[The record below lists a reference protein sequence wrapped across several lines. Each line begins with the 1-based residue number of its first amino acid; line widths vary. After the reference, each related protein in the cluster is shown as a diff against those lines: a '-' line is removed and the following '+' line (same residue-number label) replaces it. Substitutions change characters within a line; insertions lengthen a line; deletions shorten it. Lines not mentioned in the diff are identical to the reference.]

1 MSLTTPRK
9 RTALKPQAFEIM
21 ISESF
26 VLFIETIKLNM
37 KKNKKNDFF
46 RQKIM
51 RLHLTIGNRKTNRVF
66 FRGDPTDSPNF
77 FPTFQ
82 MVTDQ

>member
-1 MSLTTPRK
+1 
-9 RTALKPQAFEIM
+9 M

-46 RQKIM
+46 
-51 RLHLTIGNRKTNRVF
+51 
-66 FRGDPTDSPNF
+66 
-77 FPTFQ
+77 
-82 MVTDQ
+82 